1 MDTASFTGFLKTL
14 CIIILI
20 YYAFKF
26 AMRYLLPMLLVKA
39 AKKASENF
47 QQRQQDFYQNNGNTN
62 SSNNTYQDT
71 ESANTGKVPRSTK
84 VVGEYIEFEEIDKK

>member
-14 CIIILI
+14 CIIILV

-26 AMRYLLPMLLVKA
+26 AMRYLFPMLVIKA

-47 QQRQQDFYQNNGNTN
+47 QQRQQDFYQQNN
-62 SSNNTYQDT
+62 SSTSSNQTTNNDDT
-71 ESANTGKVPRSTK
+71 GGKVPRSTK
-84 VVGEYIEFEEIDKK
+84 IVGEYIEFEEIDKK